1 MTHIKGIP
9 IVPDSAPRSGDKY
22 LTPPGFTAMR
32 DGIKRAGD
40 ADPRGLGRGARGS
53 PKAVDRALPLA
64 VVVSTAK

>member
-40 ADPRGLGRGARGS
+40 TDPRGLGRGARGS
-53 PKAVDRALPLA
+53 PKA
-64 VVVSTAK
+64 